1 MSMTMEQ
8 RLSDQIA
15 TLAIPLLE
23 ARRPKDPRA
32 VVQILRLAAEHEIS
46 QEELSQQTGLSR
58 KTLRYYAQGRTSSG
72 RKWPALVRAMRQLGL
87 EPKARRGSSMSPPR
101 TSPGSVT
108 VPAGDRLLRQLADSV
123 RDHKAGG
130 RQDAAEDEPE
140 PDVEVDDDGAIV
152 TRHRPG
158 TRGYAELLRHL
169 VGGRGR
175 PH

>member
-1 MSMTMEQ
+1 MSIDMEPQ
-8 RLSDQIA
+8 LSDQIA

-23 ARRPKDPRA
+23 ARKPKDPRA
-32 VVQILRLAAEHEIS
+32 VAQILKLAAEHEIS

-72 RKWPALVRAMRQLGL
+72 RRWPPLVRAMRQLGL
-87 EPKARRGSSMSPPR
+87 EPKARRGSPTSPAKA
-101 TSPGSVT
+101 SPGSVS
-108 VPAGDRLLRQLADSV
+108 VPTRDHLLRQLSDSV

-175 PH
+175 SH

>member
-1 MSMTMEQ
+1 MSTNMEQ

-23 ARRPKDPRA
+23 ARAPKDPRA
-32 VVQILRLAAEHEIS
+32 VAEILRLAAEHEIS
-46 QEELSQQTGLSR
+46 QEDLSQQTGLSR
-58 KTLRYYAQGRTSSG
+58 KTLRYYWQGRTSSG
-72 RKWPALVRAMRQLGL
+72 RKWPALVRAMRQIGL
-87 EPKARRGSSMSPPR
+87 EPKARRGSPTSPPR
-101 TSPGSVT
+101 PSPGSVT
-108 VPAGDRLLRQLADSV
+108 VPTGDRLLRQLADSV

-175 PH
+175 AH